1 MSTSHRTTRLV
12 RSSVL
17 CCLVLLN
24 AAAAYLVAQ
33 SQPAPVRSDEPQPTT
48 APARVASPT
57 PATSQ
62 PAIQTGHSA
71 TTQPAS
77 PAWPTTAPAPVVAE
91 SQDPEPPREPSP
103 SEILRRLT
111 DRSNQP
117 PRPVVRPAVPGRT
130 RVRTVNESALP
141 SNAVAPPRRKLLPDG
156 YRIVDRPGRLIR
168 DGDDWA
174 FSFEGRGRGAPE
186 LPLRLLPN
194 RLLEVMEVFSAGGT
208 KPVVFIVSGEI
219 TEYHNVNYLL
229 VQKLLTRPDLG
240 NLE

>member
-1 MSTSHRTTRLV
+1 MSASHRTTRLA

-33 SQPAPVRSDEPQPTT
+33 SQPPPARSDGPQPTT
-48 APARVASPT
+48 TPARVASPQ

-62 PAIQTGHSA
+62 PALQTGHSA

-77 PAWPTTAPAPVVAE
+77 PVWPTTAPAPVVGE
-91 SQDPEPPREPSP
+91 SEDPAPPREPSP

-117 PRPVVRPAVPGRT
+117 PRPVVRPAVPR
-130 RVRTVNESALP
+130 RMQDRTVPDSALP
-141 SNAVAPPRRKLLPDG
+141 PNVIAPPRRKLLPDG

-168 DGDDWA
+168 DGDDWVL
-174 FSFEGRGRGAPE
+174 SFEGRGRGAPE

-194 RLLEVMEVFSAGGT
+194 RLLEDMEVFSAGGA
-208 KPVVFIVSGEI
+208 KDVVFIVSGEI